1 MKKTIPFLLF
11 AVLFFACHQSN
22 KTSIIFLDEHVIQD
36 SLQFKNSILGG
47 FSGIDYA
54 NNYFYLVV
62 DDAEKPR
69 YVKANIVIQS
79 DKIKNIK
86 FNDIVFLKDSTSN
99 FYHEN
104 ALDLESI
111 FVDEK
116 EVVFLVSEGS
126 IRKNKLPSVF
136 KINKKG
142 EFLDSYQ
149 LPKHLTSLK
158 NIKHNAAFEA
168 SSKSVNHNGFW
179 VAMEGVLHAD
189 GEEPTFQKTASPIR
203 ITYFDKKTKKATKQ
217 FAYQLEHIT
226 KPAKG
231 NINLNGVTALLEYK
245 ENHFLIVERIYQSG
259 YGAYGNIVQIFEA
272 VIDDESTNV
281 LEIDSLKNT
290 SFIPLKK
297 RLVFSFEDIR
307 SQLNDGIV
315 DNIEGITFGP
325 KLSNGNQSLVLV
337 ADDNFQIYGKQINQF
352 ILLEIENK

>member
-1 MKKTIPFLLF
+1 MFF
-11 AVLFFACHQSN
+11 AVLFFACYQSN
-22 KTSIIFLDEHVIQD
+22 KTSVIFLDEHVIQD

-54 NNYFYLVV
+54 NNSFYLVV

-69 YVKANIVIQS
+69 YVKANINIQS

-86 FNDIVFLKDSTSN
+86 FKDVVFLKDSTSN

-116 EVVFLVSEGS
+116 EAIYLVSEGS
-126 IRKNKLPSVF
+126 IRKNKIPSVF

-149 LPKHLTSLK
+149 LPKHLKNLK
-158 NIKHNAAFEA
+158 NIKHNTAFEA
-168 SSKSVNHNGFW
+168 SSKSINKDGFW

-189 GEEPTFQKTASPIR
+189 GEEPTFQKTPSPIR
-203 ITYFDKKTKKATKQ
+203 ITHFDKKTKKATKQ
-217 FAYQLEHIT
+217 FAYQLEHIA

-245 ENHFLIVERIYQSG
+245 KNHFFIVERIYQSG

-272 VIDDESTNV
+272 VIDDESTNI
-281 LEIDSLKNT
+281 LEIDSLKIAN
-290 SFIPLKK
+290 FNPIKK
-297 RLVFSFEDIR
+297 RLVFSFEDVR
-307 SQLNDGIV
+307 DQLKNGIV